1 MLVLFYI
8 SPTEHTD
15 TKQKV
20 NTFSVYTR
28 ILTPLKDLLIN
39 PDIGASDQ

>member
-20 NTFSVYTR
+20 NTSSVYTH
-28 ILTPLKDLLIN
+28 ILDLLIN
-39 PDIGASDQ
+39 PDIGASDQYR